1 MSWYLPGVVR
11 RIARKWLLDW
21 RALPE
26 RARHAWWKRLGWG
39 LLAASILSLLLMAAT
54 RQLEGSGALQAEE
67 AILARI
73 GDIDLISFNDAI
85 WLDVFGNGFALTA
98 LIVASA
104 GIAASLHRP
113 LVSVALLLGYGSLFL
128 PVLIGWLTWQRDR
141 PTLIADGLGSPG
153 ASISSFPSGHLV
165 QAIVA
170 FGLLI
175 YLWIRSTRAPLE
187 RGLAAV
193 VFLLLIAAASVSRL
207 RLGAHWPSDMAAA
220 ALIGFFWLGAVIHAL
235 RSAERLAPAPAAA
248 SVPRSHRDVRA

>member
-104 GIAASLHRP
+104 GVAASLHRP
-113 LVSVALLLGYGSLFL
+113 LVSVAL
-128 PVLIGWLTWQRDR
+128 DR
-141 PTLIADGLGSPG
+141 KS
-153 ASISSFPSGHLV
+153 
-165 QAIVA
+165 
-170 FGLLI
+170 
-175 YLWIRSTRAPLE
+175 
-187 RGLAAV
+187 V
-193 VFLLLIAAASVSRL
+193 V
-207 RLGAHWPSDMAAA
+207 
-220 ALIGFFWLGAVIHAL
+220 
-235 RSAERLAPAPAAA
+235 
-248 SVPRSHRDVRA
+248 